1 MSRKPATRRQSSP
14 PPTDPPPS
22 AEGDAAATA
31 PPSVPTAP
39 VQRIRIKRPPLQ
51 RAGGHVLTERGW
63 VPAASHD
70 EEK

>member
-22 AEGDAAATA
+22 TAGDAATA
-31 PPSVPTAP
+31 PPSDPVAP
-39 VQRIRIKRPPLQ
+39 VQRIRIKKPPLL

-63 VPAASHD
+63 QPVTQD